1 MTHLVLVPLK
11 RSDGRAQLQN
21 PCDTKRFI
29 ISARDSS
36 HIKTSQGVNCR
47 TFYANVRRP
56 PGPGPEAATA
66 RDQPETKSLNFDEPN
81 SKSGLQGSGRRAR
94 PEEGAVPSGRPA
106 PSSLRGGG
114 RFEQPECVSAQR
126 RRVGRLSPAPHS
138 TQVAGLC
145 RPSSVSPAA
154 PDGHAGNVFFLLRQR
169 RKLRDSESQHR
180 S

>member
-1 MTHLVLVPLK
+1 MRHET
-11 RSDGRAQLQN
+11 
-21 PCDTKRFI
+21 FF

-56 PGPGPEAATA
+56 PGPGPGAATA
-66 RDQPETKSLNFDEPN
+66 RDEPETKSLNFDEPN

-94 PEEGAVPSGRPA
+94 PAEGAVPSGRPA

-138 TQVAGLC
+138 TPGRRAVPPLVRVTCGT
-145 RPSSVSPAA
+145 RRS
-154 PDGHAGNVFFLLRQR
+154 R
-169 RKLRDSESQHR
+169 RKCFLSAPPKEETSGLGKSAQVVILHYE
-180 S
+180 